1 MPYEK
6 SKIDLPDGFV
16 DLGEPLTALDVAPMP
31 VEKSEY
37 HYPSLYFDNAE
48 GLAELPKE
56 GTAAIYFKKVMERK
70 ETVTRDGKTEKRH
83 MVELC
88 ICGIKPP
95 AESSESEMEDEE
107 EDDEDAI
114 EMGLKAAENSSVS
127 EEEDDQEE
135 EED

>member
-16 DLGEPLTALDVAPMP
+16 DLGEKLGSSDIMP
-31 VEKSEY
+31 VSELKSEY

-48 GLAELPKE
+48 GLANLPKE
-56 GTAAIYFKKVMERK
+56 GTATIYFKKTMERK

-88 ICGIKPP
+88 ICGIKPDG
-95 AESSESEMEDEE
+95 ESSEAESEE

-114 EMGLKAAENSSVS
+114 ENGLDEAEKETSKPKI
-127 EEEDDQEE
+127 EIEIET
-135 EED
+135 

>member
-16 DLGEPLTALDVAPMP
+16 DLGEPLTAMDAPMP

-56 GTAAIYFKKVMERK
+56 GTATIYFKKVMERK

-88 ICGIKPP
+88 ICGIKPNG
-95 AESSESEMEDEE
+95 ESSESEMEDEE

-114 EMGLKAAENSSVS
+114 EMGLKAAENSNMS